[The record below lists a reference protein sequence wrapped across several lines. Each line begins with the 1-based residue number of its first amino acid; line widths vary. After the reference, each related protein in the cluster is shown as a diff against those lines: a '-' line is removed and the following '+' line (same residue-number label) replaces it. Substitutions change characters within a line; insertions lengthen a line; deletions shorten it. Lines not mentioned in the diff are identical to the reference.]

1 MKKVNLLSKSP
12 LNAQTSTDDEIP
24 QESVSVAKEEN
35 SSKKKVK
42 KNRRER
48 KDNEMDIEVPE
59 VDLIDHAYIS
69 DEKLT
74 TTVLAAR
81 KEKLMARRIVDSND
95 FLQGRKVKI

>member
-48 KDNEMDIEVPE
+48 KDN
-59 VDLIDHAYIS
+59 
-69 DEKLT
+69 
-74 TTVLAAR
+74 
-81 KEKLMARRIVDSND
+81 
-95 FLQGRKVKI
+95 

>member
-1 MKKVNLLSKSP
+1 
-12 LNAQTSTDDEIP
+12 
-24 QESVSVAKEEN
+24 
-35 SSKKKVK
+35 
-42 KNRRER
+42 
-48 KDNEMDIEVPE
+48 MDIEVPE

-95 FLQGRKVKI
+95 FLQGRKVKR